1 MGRDLELRTLDVF
14 NETVLITCHLSELV
28 QAFTDIMR
36 GRKEFTFEELDD
48 LSVKLE
54 ATRRVAD
61 EIREH
66 LHSVGSEWRAQQ
78 SAGPPKSKVLG
89 TLGRRDAETTV
100 MDVQELGPGHS
111 QVVRQKL
118 VPAEPHPIAYADDQ
132 GRVLPATDWR
142 TED

>member
-1 MGRDLELRTLDVF
+1 MERDLALRTLDVF
-14 NETVLITCHLSELV
+14 NETVLITCEFSELV

-36 GRKEFTFEELDD
+36 GRKGFTFEELDD

-54 ATRRVAD
+54 ATRNVAD
-61 EIREH
+61 EIGDR
-66 LHSVGSEWRAQQ
+66 LHAVAREWRAEQ

-100 MDVQELGPGHS
+100 MDVQELGPGHY

-118 VPAEPHPIAYADDQ
+118 IP
-132 GRVLPATDWR
+132 
-142 TED
+142 

>member
-1 MGRDLELRTLDVF
+1 MERDLELRTVDVF
-14 NETVLITCHLSELV
+14 NETVLITCHFSELV

-66 LHSVGSEWRAQQ
+66 LHAVGSEWRAQQ
-78 SAGPPKSKVLG
+78 SAGPPKSKVLA
-89 TLGRRDAETTV
+89 TLGRQDAETTV
-100 MDVQELGPGHS
+100 MDVRKSGPGIY
-111 QVVRQKL
+111 KL
-118 VPAEPHPIAYADDQ
+118 V
-132 GRVLPATDWR
+132 RKNFV
-142 TED
+142 